1 MADIWNV
8 TRKVMDTE
16 VTKCT
21 CGFKGYSGHKGAD
34 LIPKSTAETP
44 DILAFDDGIV
54 IYTGNVKGTNKSTGT
69 AGMGTCVAIKHKDG
83 TVTRYQH
90 MKYNSLKVKKG
101 DSVKKGQIL
110 GKYGR
115 PETTG
120 NSSGCHLH
128 FDISLP
134 NKPTCDYIKGS
145 FCGETRYYVDP
156 KPYLCK
162 SAPMVSEQPKA
173 NTKTVMVNLNVRT
186 GPGMNYP
193 KIKVLAPGTE
203 VTVLETQNGWC
214 RIKDGWCAG
223 NYLEGV

>member
-1 MADIWNV
+1 
-8 TRKVMDTE
+8 MDTE
-16 VTKCT
+16 QTKCT

-69 AGMGTCVAIKHKDG
+69 AGMGTCVAIKHKDN
-83 TVTRYQH
+83 TITRYQH
-90 MKYNSLKVKKG
+90 LKYNSIPKG
-101 DSVKKGQIL
+101 IAKGATVKKGQKI
-110 GKYGR
+110 GVYGR

-156 KPYLCK
+156 KPHLCGD
-162 SAPMVSEQPKA
+162 S
-173 NTKTVMVNLNVRT
+173 TYTVTATALNVRS
-186 GPGMNYP
+186 GPGMVYP
-193 KIKVLAPGTE
+193 KVRILTHGTR
-203 VTVLETQNGWC
+203 VTVYEIKSGWA
-214 RIKDGWCAG
+214 RIESGQWVSAG
-223 NYLEGV
+223 YLKA

>member
-1 MADIWNV
+1 MAEIWNV
-8 TRKVMDTE
+8 INKVMDTE

-34 LIPKSTAETP
+34 LVPKSTAETP

-69 AGMGTCVAIKHKDG
+69 AGMGTCVAIKHKDN
-83 TVTRYQH
+83 TITRYQH
-90 MKYNSLKVKKG
+90 LKYNSIPKGITKGATVKRRQKIG
-101 DSVKKGQIL
+101 V
-110 GKYGR
+110 YGR

-156 KPYLCK
+156 KPYLCQ
-162 SAPMVSEQPKA
+162 SEKA
-173 NTKTVMVNLNVRT
+173 NTKTVMVALNVRS

-193 KIKVLAPGTE
+193 RIKVLVPGTK
-203 VTVLETQNGWC
+203 VNVLEE
-214 RIKDGWCAG
+214 RDGWTRIDINRWVASKH
-223 NYLEGV
+223 LK